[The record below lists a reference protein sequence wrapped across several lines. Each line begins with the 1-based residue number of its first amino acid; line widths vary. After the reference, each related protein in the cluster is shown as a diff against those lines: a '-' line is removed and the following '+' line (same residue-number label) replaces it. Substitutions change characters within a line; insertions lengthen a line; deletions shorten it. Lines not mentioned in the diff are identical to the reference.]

1 MPHPFLSAEW
11 IAAAREIRTKYESQT
26 AKITQKIRMNQIITG
41 VPFGDGT
48 VRSFIDTTS
57 GSFILD
63 LGELPGADVTIST
76 DYATARKIFL
86 EQDAAAAMQA
96 FMSGQIKVQGDIVML
111 MSLQSVVPQTEIAAQ
126 VAAEILAITA

>member
-11 IAAAREIRTKYESQT
+11 IAAAREIRAKYEGQT
-26 AKITQKIRMNQIITG
+26 PKITQKIRMNQIITG
-41 VPFGDGT
+41 VPFADGT

-57 GSFILD
+57 GNFILD

-111 MSLQSVVPQTEIAAQ
+111 MSLQTAVPQTEIAAQ

>member
-1 MPHPFLSAEW
+1 MPHQFLSAEW
-11 IAAAREIRTKYESQT
+11 IAAAREIRAKYENQT

-41 VPFGDGT
+41 VPFADGT

-57 GSFILD
+57 GNFILD
-63 LGELPGADVTIST
+63 LGELPSADVTIST

-111 MSLQSVVPQTEIAAQ
+111 MSLQSTVPQTELAAQ
-126 VAAEILAITA
+126 VAAEIMAITA

>member
-1 MPHPFLSAEW
+1 MSYQFLSAEW
-11 IAAAREIRTKYESQT
+11 VAAAREIRAKYESQT
-26 AKITQKIRMNQIITG
+26 PKITHKIRMNQVITG
-41 VPFGDGT
+41 VPFADGT
-48 VRSFIDTTS
+48 VRSFIDTTA
-57 GSFILD
+57 GNFILE
-63 LGELPGADVTIST
+63 LGELPSADVTIST

-111 MSLQSVVPQTEIAAQ
+111 MSLQSATPQTELAIQ

>member
-1 MPHPFLSAEW
+1 MSHPFLSAEW
-11 IAAAREIRTKYESQT
+11 IAAAREIRSKYEDQT
-26 AKITQKIRMNQIITG
+26 PKITQRIRMNQIITG
-41 VPFGDGT
+41 VPFAGGT

-57 GSFILD
+57 GNFILD
-63 LGELPGADVTIST
+63 LGELPSADVTIST

-86 EQDAAAAMQA
+86 EQDAAAAMQS

-111 MSLQSVVPQTEIAAQ
+111 MSLQTAVPQTEIAAQ

>member
-1 MPHPFLSAEW
+1 MPHQFLSAEW
-11 IAAAREIRTKYESQT
+11 IAAAREIRAKYESQT

-41 VPFGDGT
+41 VPFADGP

-57 GSFILD
+57 GNFILD
-63 LGELPGADVTIST
+63 LGELPSADVTIST

-111 MSLQSVVPQTEIAAQ
+111 MSLQTSVPQTEIAAQ

>member
-1 MPHPFLSAEW
+1 MSHPFLSAEW
-11 IAAAREIRTKYESQT
+11 IAAAREIRAKYETQT
-26 AKITQKIRMNQIITG
+26 PKIAQKIRMNQIITG
-41 VPFGDGT
+41 VPFAGGT

-57 GSFILD
+57 GNFILD
-63 LGELPGADVTIST
+63 LGELPSADVTIST

-111 MSLQSVVPQTEIAAQ
+111 MSLQTAVPQTEIAAQ

>member
-1 MPHPFLSAEW
+1 MSHPFLSAEW
-11 IAAAREIRTKYESQT
+11 IAAAREIRSKYEDQT
-26 AKITQKIRMNQIITG
+26 PKITQRIRMNQIITG
-41 VPFGDGT
+41 VPFAGGT

-57 GSFILD
+57 GNFILD
-63 LGELPGADVTIST
+63 LGELPSADVTIST

-86 EQDAAAAMQA
+86 EQDAAAAMQS

-111 MSLQSVVPQTEIAAQ
+111 MSLQSTVPQTELAAK

>member
-11 IAAAREIRTKYESQT
+11 IAAAREIRAKYESQT
-26 AKITQKIRMNQIITG
+26 PKITQKIRMNQIITG
-41 VPFGDGT
+41 VPFADGT

-57 GSFILD
+57 GNFILD

-96 FMSGQIKVQGDIVML
+96 FMSGQINVQGDIVML
-111 MSLQSVVPQTEIAAQ
+111 MSLQSAVPQTEIAAQ
-126 VAAEILAITA
+126 VATEILAITA